1 MGAKPQGFGFRPEG
15 SEHHFVVTVPGGSRG
30 EVLVA
35 GHVSFDPETGHA
47 LPSLD
52 TGAQDAKLRV
62 ALPRAKWTAIADE
75 ARIEFNRRRRKQGL
89 PPGRWKRGGA
99 PVTRLLGKEP
109 TLLAW
114 AVKDADP
121 ALIPAAIRNRLGLA
135 PEERWWLFTMTNA
148 ATGHALHGRNK
159 GWRKAVRFALT
170 ENPVTGDRQERQSEI
185 FRLVA
190 GEEKRSEPPRR
201 KQDRSREDAAA
212 PSPSAKAATSS
223 RPPRRDGSRSQENP
237 TPPGMAAGARRRTVD
252 ETKKTTPRH
261 PEQSRRAA
269 AALE

>member
-1 MGAKPQGFGFRPEG
+1 MGAKPQGFGFRPEE

-30 EVLVA
+30 DVLVA
-35 GHVSFDPETGHA
+35 EHVSFDPKTGHA
-47 LPSLD
+47 PPSLGM
-52 TGAQDAKLRV
+52 GAQDVKLRV

-75 ARIEFNRRRRKQGL
+75 ARVEFNRRLRKQGL
-89 PPGRWKRGGA
+89 PPGRWKRGDT
-99 PVTRLLGKEP
+99 PVIRLLGKEL

-114 AVKDADP
+114 AVEDADP
-121 ALIPAAIRNRLGLA
+121 ALIPAAIRNWLGLA

-190 GEEKRSEPPRR
+190 SEERSEPPRR
-201 KQDRSREDAAA
+201 KRDRSREDAAA
-212 PSPSAKAATSS
+212 LSPRAATSG
-223 RPPRRDGSRSQENP
+223 RPPRRDGSRSQKDP
-237 TPPGMAAGARRRTVD
+237 APPRRATGARRRSA
-252 ETKKTTPRH
+252 E
-261 PEQSRRAA
+261 PEEENGAMRPTAA
-269 AALE
+269 AAGRGGA

>member
-1 MGAKPQGFGFRPEG
+1 MGAKPQGFGFRPEE

-30 EVLVA
+30 DVLVA
-35 GHVSFDPETGHA
+35 EHVSFDPKTGHA
-47 LPSLD
+47 LPSLGM
-52 TGAQDAKLRV
+52 GAQDVKLRV

-75 ARIEFNRRRRKQGL
+75 ARVEFNRRLRKQGL
-89 PPGRWKRGGA
+89 PPGRWKRGGT
-99 PVTRLLGKEP
+99 PVTRLLGKEL

-114 AVKDADP
+114 AVEDADP
-121 ALIPAAIRNRLGLA
+121 ALIPAAIRNWLGLA

-190 GEEKRSEPPRR
+190 AEERSEPPRR
-201 KQDRSREDAAA
+201 KQSRSREDAAA
-212 PSPSAKAATSS
+212 PSPRAATGG
-223 RPPRRDGSRSQENP
+223 RPPRRDGSRGQEDP
-237 TPPGMAAGARRRTVD
+237 APSGRAAGACRRSAESGEED
-252 ETKKTTPRH
+252 GDMRH
-261 PEQSRRAA
+261 TAA
-269 AALE
+269 AAGCGGA

>member
-1 MGAKPQGFGFRPEG
+1 MSALPRSKPQGFGFRPEE

-30 EVLVA
+30 DVLIA
-35 GHVSFDPETGHA
+35 EHLSFDPATGHA
-47 LPSLD
+47 PPSLGV
-52 TGAQDAKLRV
+52 GAQDVKLRV

-75 ARIEFNRRRRKQGL
+75 VRVEFNRRLRKQGL
-89 PPGRWKRGGA
+89 PPGRWKRGDT
-99 PVTRLLGKEP
+99 PVTRLLGKEV

-114 AVKDADP
+114 AVEDADP
-121 ALIPAAIRNRLGLA
+121 ALVPAAVRNWLGLA

-190 GEEKRSEPPRR
+190 SKERSETPRR
-201 KQDRSREDAAA
+201 DGRSREDAAA
-212 PSPSAKAATSS
+212 RSPRAATGG
-223 RPPRRDGSRSQENP
+223 RPPRRDRSRSQKDA
-237 TPPGMAAGARRRTVD
+237 TSGRTAGA
-252 ETKKTTPRH
+252 
-261 PEQSRRAA
+261 SRRSGERGEEAAPAPPKAA
-269 AALE
+269 AVGHGGA

>member
-1 MGAKPQGFGFRPEG
+1 MNAKPQGFGFRPEE

-30 EVLVA
+30 DVHIAEHLRFDPAA
-35 GHVSFDPETGHA
+35 GHAP
-47 LPSLD
+47 PSL
-52 TGAQDAKLRV
+52 GVGVQDVKLRV

-75 ARIEFNRRRRKQGL
+75 VRVEFNRRLRKQGL
-89 PPGRWKRGGA
+89 PPGRWKRGDT
-99 PVTRLLGKEP
+99 PVTRLLGKEV

-114 AVKDADP
+114 AVEDADP
-121 ALIPAAIRNRLGLA
+121 ALVPAAVRNWLGLA

-190 GEEKRSEPPRR
+190 GEEERSDPPRR
-201 KQDRSREDAAA
+201 AGGSRNGGRSQVERRDREG
-212 PSPSAKAATSS
+212 AT
-223 RPPRRDGSRSQENP
+223 PPRRTTDAHHR
-237 TPPGMAAGARRRTVD
+237 PGERGEEEAAASP
-252 ETKKTTPRH
+252 K
-261 PEQSRRAA
+261 AA
-269 AALE
+269 AAGRGGA